1 MEKLL
6 KPILVSITLLFV
18 SLFFYKSTTKQLDT
32 MRVEQAKAISFVS
45 MKQRDK
51 ELKCLANNIYYEAG
65 GENFEGKVAVAQV
78 TINRTQDENFPKDV
92 CGVVYQKNVV
102 YKKVL
107 CQFSWYCQSPNS
119 AIDPK
124 QNSVYHES
132 MEVAKKVLL
141 EGFRLSSL
149 NNALYFHADS
159 VNPKWPNRTRII
171 KIGGHIFYS

>member
-18 SLFFYKSTTKQLDT
+18 SLFFYTSTTKQLDT

-78 TINRTQDENFPKDV
+78 TINRTQDENFPNDV

-102 YKKVL
+102 YKYYLMEKFL
-107 CQFSWYCQSPNS
+107 STCSI
-119 AIDPK
+119 ID
-124 QNSVYHES
+124 YI
-132 MEVAKKVLL
+132 LTI
-141 EGFRLSSL
+141 
-149 NNALYFHADS
+149 Y
-159 VNPKWPNRTRII
+159 
-171 KIGGHIFYS
+171 KI